1 MNQSLCNSWFN
12 CPFTNCEDY
21 YEDDESSGESCAED
35 EQRGQQMPT
44 TKPTTVLKGC
54 DNTQW
59 FVCAKI
65 QNKNSQFSSPN

>member
-1 MNQSLCNSWFN
+1 MELCNSWFN
-12 CPFTNCEDY
+12 CPFTNCKDY

-65 QNKNSQFSSPN
+65 QKKNSQFSAPN